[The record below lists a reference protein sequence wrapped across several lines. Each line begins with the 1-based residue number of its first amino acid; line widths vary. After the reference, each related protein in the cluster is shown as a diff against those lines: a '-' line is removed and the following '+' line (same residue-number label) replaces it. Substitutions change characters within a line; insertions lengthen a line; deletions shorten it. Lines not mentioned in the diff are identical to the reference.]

1 MSTLDTTDTLRA
13 RYARAAPRLDP
24 EGFRLF
30 YAAQEIAGIPYL
42 WEVFPYEDAR
52 GQFELGQRPYAPAL
66 PHRRPFR
73 GRLLGGRAWD
83 HL

>member
-42 WEVFPYEDAR
+42 WEVFPYEQALNIISEYVETELTPPPTQQRSNKKKETRDAHER
-52 GQFELGQRPYAPAL
+52 
-66 PHRRPFR
+66 
-73 GRLLGGRAWD
+73 
-83 HL
+83 